1 MKEIIR
7 NKRFISKHTRPF
19 EWPLKYSLSTRSVL
33 RAIIIYTR
41 RSRHAQPVVEG
52 ANEQR
57 KKHT

>member
-41 RSRHAQPVVEG
+41 SEEAGMR
-52 ANEQR
+52 NL
-57 KKHT
+57 